1 MNRERLPQDRSG
13 LTHRFVIR
21 TTDGEV
27 TGFITANTY
36 PDGRLAEVFVRV
48 DKEGSTVAGLMDCVT
63 TLISVALQYGVP
75 LDRICSKLEYQR
87 FEPCG
92 QVVAGDLDLHQAT
105 SLVDYLARWLSK
117 NFTQPAKP
125 VNDPL

>member
-13 LTHRFVIR
+13 LTHRFVLC

-36 PDGRLAEVFVRV
+36 PDGRLAEVFFRT
-48 DKEGSTVAGLMDCVT
+48 DKKGSTVGGLIDVVATM
-63 TLISVALQYGVP
+63 ISVALQYGVP
-75 LDRICSKLEYQR
+75 LERICDKLEYQR

-92 QVVAGDLDLHQAT
+92 QVVAGDLELHQA
-105 SLVDYLARWLSK
+105 SSFVDYFARWLAK
-117 NFTQPAKP
+117 NFTPAAEP
-125 VNDPL
+125 ANDT